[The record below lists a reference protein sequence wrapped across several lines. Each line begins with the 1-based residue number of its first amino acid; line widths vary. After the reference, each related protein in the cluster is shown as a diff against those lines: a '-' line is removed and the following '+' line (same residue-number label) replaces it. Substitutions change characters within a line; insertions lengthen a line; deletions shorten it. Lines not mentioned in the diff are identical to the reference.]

1 MEQFLQQDGSFYRR
15 ITATLRAF
23 SLKTLLIIS
32 FIVII
37 TGTVGLTGY
46 LSFHNGQIAI
56 NELAGQLQDEIAART
71 QQHLENYLALPHL
84 INQIN
89 LDSIALRQIDL
100 QDFNSLERHFWNQ
113 LQRFEQ
119 VSSIAY
125 ANEEAGYI
133 GPFRT
138 SPGGAIELA
147 VSGSSTDYVF
157 ETYALD
163 EQGNRTGLASAY
175 PDYDPRVRPWYQAA
189 VNKGQPAWTPIFVWT
204 TGDIGTDAVVPV
216 FGTDNELSGVLDVSL
231 TLGGISTFLAELEV
245 GSAGEIFIIDRSG
258 MLVASSTT
266 EAVYVEEEGE
276 VRRLSALDSQL
287 PLIQQTA
294 SYLTDDTNGMAN
306 IDAPQRLSLEVDG
319 QPYLLSVTPFYDAY
333 GLDWLIVIALAE
345 ADLMAQI
352 NAHSRTTVIL
362 IFLSLAVAMGTAV
375 LVSRW
380 ITQPILHLNQSAKA
394 LTQGDWD
401 QQVLLNRADEVG
413 ELADSFNH
421 MARQLQRTF
430 ATLQVNEE
438 KYRTFYQDNPS
449 MFFTVNKEGTVVSVN
464 DFGASQLGY
473 SIDELEGQ
481 PVLNVFHPED
491 KTAVAAQLEKCLQN
505 TGQTFSW
512 QFRKVCQDGRVIWV
526 QEHARAIQDAQE
538 TTQVLIV
545 CEDITERKRLDDNRR
560 AQQRFL
566 ASLNDITRAALETDD
581 LQTMLQTLVE
591 RLTRLFVADAVILTL
606 WDRVGQTMVPVTNS
620 VVKEPAAF
628 AADPFGLG
636 KSSLIAD
643 LQVSNRA
650 LAVGDLCCSPYAAL
664 HGETG
669 PYRAILGLPLIAG
682 NQQLGAALI
691 QFSQPRTFTPSQIA
705 RGEQTAGLIALAL
718 AKARLLGELEHRV
731 AKRTRELTE
740 ANERLQE
747 LDRLKDQFVANVSHD
762 LRTPL
767 SNIRLYLGL
776 LRRQGAAGLERNVP
790 ILEREAKRLTHLI
803 EDLLT
808 LSRLEHGDI
817 AFTLEP
823 QILDRLLDEVCQA
836 HAVWVARKGLHLVHE
851 PNPETPAVPVDYAQ
865 MMEVFTNLVAN
876 AIAYTPEGGQIRCVT
891 SPVLPVEV
899 VVAFSNTGPPI
910 PQEDIPHIFDRF
922 YRGQTGQGSGESG
935 SGLGLAICKE
945 IVERHGGKIE
955 VESLDGQATTFQ
967 VRLPLNAG

>member
-1 MEQFLQQDGSFYRR
+1 MEQFSQQDGSFYRR
-15 ITATLRAF
+15 ITTTLRSF
-23 SLKTLLIIS
+23 SLQALLIIA

-46 LSFHNGQIAI
+46 LSFRNGQLAI
-56 NELAGQLQDEIAART
+56 NELAGQLQDEIAARI

-84 INQIN
+84 INQFN
-89 LDSIALRQIDL
+89 LDSIALRQVDL
-100 QDFNSLERHFWNQ
+100 QDFNSLEHHFWNQ

-147 VSGSSTDYVF
+147 VSGASTDYVF
-157 ETYALD
+157 ETHALD
-163 EQGNRTGLASAY
+163 EQGNHTGLTNAY

-189 VNKGQPAWTPIFVWT
+189 VSKGQPAWTPIFVWT
-204 TGDIGTDAVVPV
+204 TGEIGTDAVVPV
-216 FGTDNELSGVLDVSL
+216 YGADGELKGVLDVSL
-231 TLGGISTFLAELEV
+231 TLGGISSFLAELEV
-245 GSAGEIFIIDRSG
+245 GSAGEIFIIDHSG

-266 EAVYVEEEGE
+266 EAVYVEEGGE
-276 VRRLSALDSQL
+276 VRRLSALDSQV

-294 SYLTDDTNGMAN
+294 SYLADGTNGMVE
-306 IDAPQRLSLEVDG
+306 IDGPQRLSLEIDEK
-319 QPYLLSVTPFYDAY
+319 PYLLSVTPFHDAN
-333 GLDWLIVIALAE
+333 GLDWLIIIALAE

-352 NAHSRTTVIL
+352 TAHSRTTVVL
-362 IFLSLAVAMGTAV
+362 IFLSLTVAMGTAV

-401 QQVLLNRADEVG
+401 QQVQLNRTDEVG
-413 ELADSFNH
+413 ELAASFNH
-421 MARQLQRTF
+421 MARQLQKTF

-449 MFFTVNKEGTVVSVN
+449 MFFTVNREGTVVSVN

-473 SIDELEGQ
+473 SVSELEGQ
-481 PVLNVFHPED
+481 PVLNVFHPDD

-505 TGQTFSW
+505 TGQTFTW
-512 QFRKVCQDGRVIWV
+512 QFRKVCQGGRVIWV

-591 RLTRLFVADAVILTL
+591 RLTKLFVADAVIITL
-606 WDRVGQTMVPVTNS
+606 WDRVAQTMVPVTNS
-620 VVKEPAAF
+620 AVKEPAAF
-628 AADPFGLG
+628 FAAQIERGE
-636 KSSLIAD
+636 SSIIAD
-643 LQVSNRA
+643 LQNTGRA
-650 LAVGDLCCSPYAAL
+650 LAIHDLLCSPYASL

-682 NQQLGAALI
+682 NQKLGAVLI
-691 QFSQPRTFTPSQIA
+691 QFSQPRAFTPNQIA

-718 AKARLLGELEHRV
+718 AKARLLDELEQRV
-731 AKRTRELTE
+731 AERTRKLTE

-808 LSRLEHGDI
+808 LSRLEQGNL

-823 QILDRLLDEVCQA
+823 QILDSLLDEVCQA
-836 HAVWVARKGLHLVHE
+836 HAVWAAKKGVHLIHE
-851 PNPETPAVPVDYAQ
+851 PNPETPAVPVDYTQ
-865 MMEVFTNLVAN
+865 MMEVFTNLMAN
-876 AIAYTPEGGQIRCVT
+876 AIAYTPEGGQIRCVA
-891 SPVLPVEV
+891 SLILPAEMV
-899 VVAFSNTGPPI
+899 VTFSNTGPPI
-910 PQEDIPHIFDRF
+910 PQEDLPHIFDRF
-922 YRGQTGQGSGESG
+922 YRGQTGQGSGEAG

-955 VESLDGQATTFQ
+955 AKSIEGRVTTFQ
-967 VRLPLNAG
+967 IRLPLNAG